1 GDSDA
6 VAAGGGGGGGG
17 IGGAGNGG
25 DEAQPRALAPGA
37 AAAAA
42 ARKRATPPEG
52 AAVPTA
58 AASVVR
64 SPAARLLPRMG
75 SSGTLGSGL
84 RGGVGVGVGEGV
96 IGRSRRESAILNALA
111 KGSSLQEAVR
121 DKGLG
126 GGTRSVSVGGDLSS
140 LSASSMIEAGEA
152 AVGTGAG
159 AMDST
164 AVEPAA
170 AVMAAAEGLKMSRT
184 SSIDRVSSSPQLPH
198 GSDMLLD
205 AGAAGSLPMAE
216 AADSG
221 SGAQP
226 GGMRV
231 SSAPQAPAAAAAAAG
246 SSAGGLGGLVPKRNR
261 RLDISGQNKFTPRK
275 DYPPS
280 SMLFQAMRT
289 HYGNDYSSRDL
300 PDTPA
305 ACWALVVSAQEA
317 RRGTRKLSTANY
329 MQEQPAT
336 YDAESTRAPPSPS
349 AGQWRTLNGGSGSAG
364 GGKLGA

>member
-1 GDSDA
+1 MGS
-6 VAAGGGGGGGG
+6 
-17 IGGAGNGG
+17 
-25 DEAQPRALAPGA
+25 A
-37 AAAAA
+37 AA
-42 ARKRATPPEG
+42 
-52 AAVPTA
+52 
-58 AASVVR
+58 
-64 SPAARLLPRMG
+64 
-75 SSGTLGSGL
+75 
-84 RGGVGVGVGEGV
+84 
-96 IGRSRRESAILNALA
+96 
-111 KGSSLQEAVR
+111 
-121 DKGLG
+121 
-126 GGTRSVSVGGDLSS
+126 
-140 LSASSMIEAGEA
+140 
-152 AVGTGAG
+152 
-159 AMDST
+159 
-164 AVEPAA
+164 EPAA
-170 AVMAAAEGLKMSRT
+170 AVMAAAGGLKQSRT
-184 SSIDRVSSSPQLPH
+184 SSIDRVSSSPQFPH
-198 GSDMLLD
+198 GPDVLLG

-221 SGAQP
+221 SAAQP

-231 SSAPQAPAAAAAAAG
+231 SSAPQVPAAAAAG

-329 MQEQPAT
+329 MQEQPAI

-349 AGQWRTLNGGSGSAG
+349 AGQWR
-364 GGKLGA
+364 